1 VSRRAAL
8 DRLIRQALEIRQ
20 IQVRRLSEAPHF
32 REPRRLIVER
42 QQRVDHLEMRLLEI
56 WKDALQSR
64 RAGIE
69 KMLALLW
76 AFRPERWL
84 QAKRGELTGL
94 EARLRRIA
102 SSRLDSSKNRVAELA
117 NFLRLLGP
125 RQTLERGYSITLN
138 AKGGVVQSVRTLKAD
153 DPIQTMLA
161 DGEVNS
167 IVKELL
173 ERESNLH

>member
-1 VSRRAAL
+1 LVAGETRRTYRFGSAP
-8 DRLIRQALEIRQ
+8 
-20 IQVRRLSEAPHF
+20 EANRILPAGF
-32 REPRRLIVER
+32 
-42 QQRVDHLEMRLLEI
+42 QQ
-56 WKDALQSR
+56 
-64 RAGIE
+64 
-69 KMLALLW
+69 
-76 AFRPERWL
+76 
-84 QAKRGELTGL
+84 
-94 EARLRRIA
+94 
-102 SSRLDSSKNRVAELA
+102 NRVAELA